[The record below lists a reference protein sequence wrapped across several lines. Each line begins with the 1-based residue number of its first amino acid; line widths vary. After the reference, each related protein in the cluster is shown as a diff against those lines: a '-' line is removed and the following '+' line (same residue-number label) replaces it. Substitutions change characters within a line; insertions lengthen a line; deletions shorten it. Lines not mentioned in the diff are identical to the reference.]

1 MIKFYQGSYSEL
13 NTQGHLFG
21 TGNANKICFVTDRQV
36 LMMGGQEY
44 GRTRDS
50 LYIQEG
56 SGYTADG
63 TVVGMGSTNP
73 PVSAGTL
80 FFFKGDQSILR
91 WEGADQSPKWTQ
103 VQFGTLSS
111 ADLLSTTVDANQNIV
126 PQYIDLVS
134 GTVVFSDRAQRLGD
148 NYQATVADIKRAID
162 VLEDKIEGAYT
173 TTSTESTKLTQ
184 AALATTPSLSGTNN
198 ILVSNTNGIK
208 RTDVSIDNGTITDQ
222 ILDTSLSA
230 SQKSADLDKTLV
242 NGRTLAKVYED
253 IKSQSVTMARS
264 TEDGLITWD
273 SEVGLTGTT
282 WIPHFSVL
290 TGAQSGALVVSKD
303 NNGNGTLETKF
314 AIRKLESGDDGFSS
328 IFRSQYALFNEAGD
342 TRVQLGSTI
351 NLIKD
356 QFLKESDYVKAVPL
370 ASANGGYIDATA
382 ENWANATYKQAMLDA
397 TVPTADQGTYTTFEQ
412 WNNVYGNKVSRFLKL
427 TFTLQRDGADA
438 ADPGTSGDDTD
449 SIVYINVN
457 ELFDSYKGYSGIA
470 VNQDKNI
477 ISGVIDTTKNEDR
490 KVATDGKYLY
500 ITSGDNSTNGTG
512 EGLNGFYISGI
523 NDDIKA
529 YIQDLQWTGVSGAA
543 SGLAVDQ
550 GRNLLTGANNK
561 FITQIGVDADGKLT
575 GEAAS
580 GFAAGIVFD
589 GITGGTAPITTGTT
603 LNVNETV
610 VQGAISSIALHIGS
624 LDYTY
629 DGDTNKPMTEFVSY
643 IKQTDGLIVAS
654 GHIVKADDLEAHAEY
669 SAKLSGVLTGLNDQ
683 NNKPEYQTVEIDR
696 NIYAIDSADEQ
707 ETGSIQQA
715 LGDIVD
721 TTFAAINNINMARVG
736 AVAGNQNMGGT
747 TDYVPSAVETAN
759 QYAPYKIVNTIK
771 QQGGYVYATD
781 LELIAQNVG
790 FKPITGKKGL
800 GFNKGTGEYETDTT
814 SGYIP
819 VSGYTIGDALS
830 SISNYIGSLD
840 FDNTAT
846 SGNAPSAAS
855 APGYSVIQSVTQD
868 NGQLSAQRIDL
879 TTENI
884 YTSGIVEVATG
895 ASSAVR
901 VGVPAGSIQA
911 ALDKISNIIAD
922 FGSFHDP
929 SGNVI

>member
-91 WEGADQSPKWTQ
+91 WEGADQNPKWTQ

-111 ADLLSTTVDANQNIV
+111 ADLLSTTVDADQNIV

-253 IKSQSVTMARS
+253 LKSQAVTMKTS
-264 TEDGLITWD
+264 DGPGSGFITWTP
-273 SEVGLTGTT
+273 STTLAGTEWT
-282 WIPHFSVL
+282 PTFHVL
-290 TGAQSGALVVSKD
+290 TGSASGALV
-303 NNGNGTLETKF
+303 NNDGTLETKF
-314 AIRKLESGDDGFSS
+314 AIRQLTSSDTTYGYNDGY
-328 IFRSQYALFNEAGD
+328 RAQYALFNLAGD
-342 TRVQLGSTI
+342 TPVKLGDTI
-351 NLIKD
+351 NLVKD
-356 QFLKESDYVKAVPL
+356 QFLKDAEYVKAVPL
-370 ASANGGYIDATA
+370 ASADGGYIDATA

-397 TVPTADQGTYTTFEQ
+397 TVPAEDQSTYTTFEQ
-412 WNNVYGNKVSRFLKL
+412 WDAAYGNKINRFLKFI
-427 TFTLQRDGADA
+427 FTLKRPETEG
-438 ADPGTSGDDTD
+438 GTNGDTD

-457 ELFDSYKGYSGIA
+457 ELFDSYKGYSG
-470 VNQDKNI
+470 VDVDQGGNI
-477 ISGVIDTTKNEDR
+477 VSGVINPTGNETRKGSSDTYYFNLEQ
-490 KVATDGKYLY
+490 
-500 ITSGDNSTNGTG
+500 
-512 EGLNGFYISGI
+512 GLNTGSSQKHGFYITGI
-523 NDDIKA
+523 KEDMEA

-561 FITQIGVDADGKLT
+561 FITQIGVDANGKLT

-589 GITGGTAPITTGTT
+589 SITGGTAPITTGTT
-603 LNVNETV
+603 LNVDETV

-669 SAKLSGVLTGLNDQ
+669 SAKLSGVLTGLNAE

-696 NIYAIDSADEQ
+696 NIYAISSTDEQ

-721 TTFAAINNINMARVG
+721 TTFAAINNINMARIG
-736 AVAGNQNMGGT
+736 AVAGNTNMGGET
-747 TDYVPSAVETAN
+747 AYVPSAVETAN
-759 QYAPYKIVNTIK
+759 QYAPYKIINTIK

-790 FKPITGKKGL
+790 FRPITGKKGL
-800 GFNKGTGEYETDTT
+800 GFNKGTGEYETDAT

-819 VSGYTIGDALS
+819 VSGYTIGAALS